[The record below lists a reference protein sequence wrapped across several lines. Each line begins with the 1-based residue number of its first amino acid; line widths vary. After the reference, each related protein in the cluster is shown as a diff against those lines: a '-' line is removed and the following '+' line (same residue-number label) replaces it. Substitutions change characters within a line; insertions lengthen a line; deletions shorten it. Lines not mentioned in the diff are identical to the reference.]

1 MSTKKEHRGAQSLNR
16 TSKSP
21 KEFWNHFFSPL
32 ELVTLFAQKIPCGE
46 ITLQNP
52 PVETFTAFHSSWKTT
67 CSAKEEKI
75 GDHGEKHTYQNM
87 PDSNPVLCPATC
99 PQTNLSGLQFSVGMC
114 HQAAR
119 SAFSLHLLTNS
130 QMTESTGCK
139 IKINQPHL
147 DPLLLSA
154 YPPLSVIQFTSETHF
169 FLCSGSKWK
178 KDVKANRVPLIF
190 IIPKKV
196 CHKILKF
203 SLFLI
208 QHFAQCCFL
217 LSTLL
222 KMNTGKYLLS

>member
-75 GDHGEKHTYQNM
+75 GDRGEKHPYQNM

-99 PQTNLSGLQFSVGMC
+99 PQTNPSGLQFSVGIC

-169 FLCSGSKWK
+169 FYVLVQSEK
-178 KDVKANRVPLIF
+178 K
-190 IIPKKV
+190 
-196 CHKILKF
+196 
-203 SLFLI
+203 
-208 QHFAQCCFL
+208 
-217 LSTLL
+217 
-222 KMNTGKYLLS
+222 M

>member
-1 MSTKKEHRGAQSLNR
+1 MQFDGDHILVTNEHKKRAQRSPVLKQNLKIPQR
-16 TSKSP
+16 VLKSV
-21 KEFWNHFFSPL
+21 FFPL

-75 GDHGEKHTYQNM
+75 GDHGEKHPYQSM

-99 PQTNLSGLQFSVGMC
+99 PQTNPSGLQFSVGIC

-169 FLCSGSKWK
+169 FYVLVQSEK
-178 KDVKANRVPLIF
+178 K
-190 IIPKKV
+190 
-196 CHKILKF
+196 
-203 SLFLI
+203 
-208 QHFAQCCFL
+208 
-217 LSTLL
+217 
-222 KMNTGKYLLS
+222 M